1 MFVILFFTRWVAGSA
16 LSPTALRMGKRK
28 SPAMEFPEHSPSPQ
42 LLPSVMPYVIF
53 IASLFLVS
61 LFHGN
66 HVFIPLT
73 FLMVI
78 LPNSF
83 GKNQCKTRQSFN
95 PLSFQSQGLL
105 SSNNLILSWLCPRNP
120 HVLQNF
126 PKTPIFF
133 VLFHDHHRPTL
144 KPLVSPCFHPTPLS

>member
-16 LSPTALRMGKRK
+16 LSPTALRMGNH
-28 SPAMEFPEHSPSPQ
+28 SYSAMEFPEHSSSPL
-42 LLPSVMPYVIF
+42 LLPSVMAYVIC

-66 HVFIPLT
+66 HGFIPLT

-78 LPNSF
+78 LPNTF
-83 GKNQCKTRQSFN
+83 GKINVKTRYAFN

-105 SSNNLILSWLCPRNP
+105 SSNNLILSWLYPRNP
-120 HVLQNF
+120 HVWQNF

-133 VLFHDHHRPTL
+133 FLFHDHQH
-144 KPLVSPCFHPTPLS
+144 

>member
-16 LSPTALRMGKRK
+16 LSPTALRMGNHP
-28 SPAMEFPEHSPSPQ
+28 SPFSAMEFPEHSSSPL
-42 LLPSVMPYVIF
+42 LLPSVMAYVIC

-78 LPNSF
+78 LPNTF
-83 GKNQCKTRQSFN
+83 GKINVKTRYAFN

-105 SSNNLILSWLCPRNP
+105 SSNNLILSWLYPRNP
-120 HVLQNF
+120 HVSQNF
-126 PKTPIFF
+126 PKTPFSSFCSMTTITQ
-133 VLFHDHHRPTL
+133 H
-144 KPLVSPCFHPTPLS
+144 